1 MEKIS
6 LKKNI
11 ELIQKII
18 YNIIFKILHFLYQS
32 KIFLKNDFDF
42 IYQNICQDFKSLPTI
57 FHLYKYKFFY
67 VFFIFSYCLIYLFTT
82 YSNLKNKE
90 IIKSQLD
97 ISNQINDILSNIN

>member
-42 IYQNICQDFKSLPTI
+42 IYQNICQDFKSD
-57 FHLYKYKFFY
+57 Y
-67 VFFIFSYCLIYLFTT
+67 
-82 YSNLKNKE
+82 
-90 IIKSQLD
+90 
-97 ISNQINDILSNIN
+97 